1 MVTTTATVA
10 SKVIPVIIKVAK
22 IGLRLVPV
30 TIAAEPYV
38 RKAIHKKRNETSSH
52 NKTRRVSR
60 NA

>member
-1 MVTTTATVA
+1 MITTTATVA

-38 RKAIHKKRNETSSH
+38 REAIRKKGSETSSH
-52 NKTRRVSR
+52 KKTRRVSR

>member
-1 MVTTTATVA
+1 MITTTATVA

-22 IGLRLVPV
+22 IGLRLIPV
-30 TIAAEPYV
+30 TIASEPYI
-38 RKAIHKKRNETSSH
+38 REAIRKKRNENSSY